1 MTISDTLHYAF
12 LRIIARSF
20 SGLATSFSAVASLI
34 GAIETS
40 VPDEVIS
47 VPGKKGRNVTVHVYL
62 NEAAKRAKVERRPCV
77 TYITL
82 HGTTPF
88 QVYSKY

>member
-1 MTISDTLHYAF
+1 MAIGDLLYYAF
-12 LRIIARSF
+12 LHIAARSF
-20 SGLATSFSAVASLI
+20 SGLATIFTIVASLI
-34 GAIETS
+34 GAVETS

-82 HGTTPF
+82 HGTAPF
-88 QVYSKY
+88 QVYTKY